1 MARGVKKT
9 KLFDGKEFAFVE
21 EFPFKV
27 LAENAAIEARKIGFY
42 ARVVEGGKEIT
53 LKTIDPNATHWD
65 LYVRM
70 MNKQKRHRLFVKR
83 TKMGE
88 L

>member
-1 MARGVKKT
+1 MARVKKT
-9 KLFDGKEFAFVE
+9 KIFEGKDFTLVE

-27 LAENAAIEARKIGFY
+27 LAENAAVEARKVGFY

-65 LYVRM
+65 LYVRLM
-70 MNKQKRHRLFVKR
+70 GKAKRQKLLSKRVK
-83 TKMGE
+83 GE